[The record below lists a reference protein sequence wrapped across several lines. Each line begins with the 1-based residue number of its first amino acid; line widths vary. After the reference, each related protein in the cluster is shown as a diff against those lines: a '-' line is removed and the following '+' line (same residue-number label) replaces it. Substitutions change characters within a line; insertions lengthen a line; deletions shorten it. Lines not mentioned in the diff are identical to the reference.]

1 MRGRGSPCEEVAELA
16 VEMTGF
22 APYNSVDVRELGE
35 DKGYEACLPAPPVR
49 KYRIHRVDRYFVP
62 DGCGAFVLVP
72 EGGEIP
78 VVPRSAVDGSCA
90 AAAP

>member
-1 MRGRGSPCEEVAELA
+1 MG
-16 VEMTGF
+16 VETTGF

-49 KYRIHRVDRYFVP
+49 EYQIRRVDRYFIP

-72 EGGEIP
+72 EGGENP
-78 VVPRSAVDGSCA
+78 VVPRAWLGEGSAE